1 MASSMPVS
9 EATSEA
15 VTTGPRGAE
24 EQPAPQDPS
33 EEGGVGGGSV
43 LIRVHVPELNI
54 NKCLQFARDELIWN
68 VKQQCLAALPKELK
82 ESFNYGLFVPPANG
96 KAGKFLDEERH
107 LTDYPF
113 SGPVGYLELKYKRRV
128 YKMLH
133 LDEKQLKALHTRT
146 NLRRLLDYVSNRQV
160 EKISKM
166 CSKGLDPNFHCAE
179 TGETPLTVAAAT
191 PRSSRVLIALVNGG
205 ALLDYR
211 TRDGTTSMHR
221 AVEKNNFEAI
231 KTLLDLGA
239 SPNYK
244 DSKGLTPL
252 YLSMNP
258 NVDPMLCEALL
269 HDHAI
274 IGAQDAQGWQE
285 VHQACRH
292 GLVQHLEHLLFYG
305 ADMNARNASGNTP
318 LHVCAVNGQDSCSR
332 LLLFRGADREA
343 LNFANQ
349 TPYQVAVI
357 AGNLELA
364 ETIQKHRP
372 EEAVPFREPPR
383 YNPKRRPTSAIYL
396 HRSGSVLDFASAAAV
411 LPSSTSCLALTGGGG
426 GTLQRGPP
434 SSVSSHALLCAGTPP
449 PPPSPSPSDRSNPP
463 CFSSGCSSLSEASSN
478 RGSEGSSEDPNSI
491 VTDKSLL
498 DQCDIISDSSGVGTS
513 NSGGSGGGYDT
524 GAGLLLAGVTAV
536 CVENYSSNTPG
547 HLCLTQGD
555 IVEVTGATDC
565 GLLEGTCRGRSG
577 LFAAHC
583 VQEVRMRQ
591 NTNSATLR
599 VAGRSGGA
607 LGNKTNHFAT
617 APRSKKPITIRLP
630 AEPRT
635 VVLHRSRKGFGFV
648 LRGAKAT
655 SPLMELTPSE
665 RCPALQYLDDVD
677 AGGVADVA
685 GLKKGDYLLEI
696 NGEDVTQAS
705 HEHVVELIRRS
716 GDLVAMKV
724 VSLGEPG
731 VATGMKA
738 ATTLPSRQCATLPRK
753 MNSQNRNPA
762 PLPPRRDP
770 KTTLSVGRARARS
783 LVADLDGS
791 QQHGSGGHLEEAEGE
806 ESTTLSA
813 NTTKSSS
820 TESVQARSTPPRTAS
835 IRARPTSSRI
845 TAAELEEL
853 FARQGPAPPS
863 PAGSARTPK
872 VYASV
877 AEMKRSRGKLGRRGA
892 SDTLHKSFSSTP
904 DLAHVSPTH
913 AGARMWSSRG
923 ARSQEDISWWVQPTH
938 TTAKHRRNRV
948 NKKGHIGTTA
958 MTNGGREYGHAWRSM
973 ERLQME
979 HEAVTRSLSQRT
991 RSLPRNRS
999 LGSGGVGAAP
1009 PPPTHPP
1016 PPIPVGQ
1023 VVRVEVTPRAKGSG
1037 EYATVRDSPVGQQA
1051 DSRTATP
1058 TSPEPIMSSFRPGPA
1073 KLYASPEE
1081 VKVVALR
1088 QGSSTLGR
1096 TPKEGANKSRSHS
1109 LPPSGARPLV
1119 RKHSSQGEGSTTF
1132 KPPAD
1137 GAPASP
1143 EKGGGGAASPYAQP
1157 FQHNNVP
1164 ATATAT
1170 PVAPPAAAAAP
1181 PIPEPDY
1188 SMSEGESDEG
1198 GSEST
1203 RGSKKERRASR
1214 QSSKESNTAES
1225 VSPNGPLSP
1234 SARSQCMSPVFKD
1247 LLAQKVAE
1255 RQTRVNG
1262 AATPADET
1270 PPPPPPH
1277 APPGP
1282 EAQPSAAAAP
1292 KPAPTAAPGAAAA
1305 TNGNLPHSF
1314 SVEEIQKV
1322 KTQLKS
1328 SKSYPNDFSQE
1339 DGDNSSSG
1347 VSSDQDT
1354 QPEPKILAAGEL
1366 LTHSKSST
1374 LPSKSQQARAI
1385 HTTRIQVGA
1394 PAFTR
1399 SSSVINSGRAPGQKG
1414 PAALALNVNGK
1425 MPAPPEKKAMPLPP
1439 PQQQP
1444 QQPKEDIKLILEERT
1459 WQPDGSE
1466 NTDEPDAATTTAATT
1481 TSSKPRRK
1489 SEDGAGTARR
1499 AGTGTLTRHAVSLVQ
1514 LPPPQ
1519 ESEAESEHSLP
1530 PAIRHTSINSATL
1543 PHKTTKTVTFLDHKI
1558 QEERDRERQR
1568 EIDRERELRMQLR
1581 DVPIMASKLIM
1592 PNHRQPVSSMRGHG
1606 RSREVDAM
1614 GRPIEMERSI
1624 EESLQLIQRHV
1635 EQLNMVSVVPPPP
1648 EFDGAR
1654 AAAAAAAAHAHHYHP
1669 HQGTHPPH
1677 QHQHQG
1683 VMHASYPSPHQP
1695 GTGAGAG
1702 GGRPHHSHLYHLHP
1716 APEEPVLVAP
1726 PPEFSDLGEQHKMTI
1741 RVSGA
1746 TRQTL
1751 QRMTPEQQAQYL
1763 RQRQLEEMARHR
1775 HLEDLNRQRQEAL
1788 RIQQQQQQQQKTV
1801 RIVGTLPKKAP

>member
-9 EATSEA
+9 EATNEA
-15 VTTGPRGAE
+15 VTTGPRGGD

-43 LIRVHVPELNI
+43 LIRIHVPELNI
-54 NKCLQFARDELIWN
+54 NKCLQFAREELIWN

-146 NLRRLLDYVSNRQV
+146 NLRRLLDYVTNRQV

-191 PRSSRVLIALVNGG
+191 PRSSRVLLALVNGG

-269 HDHAI
+269 HDHAVV
-274 IGAQDAQGWQE
+274 GAQDAQGWQE

-343 LNFANQ
+343 LNYANQ

-383 YNPKRRPTSAIYL
+383 YNPKRRPASAIFL
-396 HRSGSVLDFASAAAV
+396 PRSGSVLDFQSA
-411 LPSSTSCLALTGGGG
+411 LPSSASCLTLTSS
-426 GTLQRGPP
+426 TQRSLPP
-434 SSVSSHALLCAGTPP
+434 SSMSSHALLCAASTPP

-478 RGSEGSSEDPNSI
+478 RGSEGSSEDPASI

-591 NTNSATLR
+591 NVNSATLR
-599 VAGRSGGA
+599 VGGRRE
-607 LGNKTNHFAT
+607 NKMNHFAT

-630 AEPRT
+630 SEPRT

-753 MNSQNRNPA
+753 LNAQNRNPA

-783 LVADLDGS
+783 LVADLDGNQQQNSS
-791 QQHGSGGHLEEAEGE
+791 QLDEADSEDV
-806 ESTTLSA
+806 TLSA

-820 TESVQARSTPPRTAS
+820 TESVQARGTPPRTAS

-923 ARSQEDISWWVQPTH
+923 ARSQEDISWWVQPTQ
-938 TTAKHRRNRV
+938 TS
-948 NKKGHIGTTA
+948 GHIGTTA

-973 ERLQME
+973 ERLHME

-999 LGSGGVGAAP
+999 LAGAAP

-1023 VVRVEVTPRAKGSG
+1023 VVRVEVSPRTKSSS

-1096 TPKEGANKSRSHS
+1096 TPKEGAKSRSHS

-1119 RKHSSQGEGSTTF
+1119 RKHSQGEGSTTF

-1143 EKGGGGAASPYAQP
+1143 EKGSGATSPYAQP
-1157 FQHNNVP
+1157 FQHNN
-1164 ATATAT
+1164 AAA
-1170 PVAPPAAAAAP
+1170 VAPPVAAP

-1198 GSEST
+1198 GSEA
-1203 RGSKKERRASR
+1203 GKGPKKERRPSR
-1214 QSSKESNTAES
+1214 QSSKDSNTAES
-1225 VSPNGPLSP
+1225 ISPNGPLSP
-1234 SARSQCMSPVFKD
+1234 SARSSCMSPVFKD

-1262 AATPADET
+1262 AGTPAEET

-1277 APPGP
+1277 AKQPETPSTPVAEAAPP
-1282 EAQPSAAAAP
+1282 AAPSASNSSSS
-1292 KPAPTAAPGAAAA
+1292 AAA

-1354 QPEPKILAAGEL
+1354 QPEPKTAGDT
-1366 LTHSKSST
+1366 THPPKSSS
-1374 LPSKSQQARAI
+1374 PHSKSQQTRPI

-1394 PAFTR
+1394 PAFVR

-1414 PAALALNVNGK
+1414 PAAMALNVNGK
-1425 MPAPPEKKAMPLPP
+1425 MPAPPEKKPAP
-1439 PQQQP
+1439 PQQAQ
-1444 QQPKEDIKLILEERT
+1444 KDEIKHILEERT

-1466 NTDEPDAATTTAATT
+1466 STDAPDAVTTQ
-1481 TSSKPRRK
+1481 KPRRK

-1519 ESEAESEHSLP
+1519 ESEGESDHSLP
-1530 PAIRHTSINSATL
+1530 PAIRHSNVNSATL

-1568 EIDRERELRMQLR
+1568 EIERERELRQMQMR
-1581 DVPIMASKLIM
+1581 DGPIMASKLIM
-1592 PNHRQPVSSMRGHG
+1592 PNHRQQPLSTAHMGSMGRHG
-1606 RSREVDAM
+1606 GQRSREVDAM

-1654 AAAAAAAAHAHHYHP
+1654 AAAAAAAAAAHAHHYHP
-1669 HQGTHPPH
+1669 HQATHPPH

-1683 VMHASYPSPHQP
+1683 VMHASYPSPHQQAAAAA
-1695 GTGAGAG
+1695 AGRA
-1702 GGRPHHSHLYHLHP
+1702 HHPHLYHLHP
-1716 APEEPVLVAP
+1716 APDEPVLVAP

-1746 TRQTL
+1746 TRNTL

-1775 HLEDLNRQRQEAL
+1775 HLEDLNRQRQEAI
-1788 RIQQQQQQQQKTV
+1788 RMQQQQQQQQKTV

>member
-372 EEAVPFREPPR
+372 EEA
-383 YNPKRRPTSAIYL
+383 
-396 HRSGSVLDFASAAAV
+396 
-411 LPSSTSCLALTGGGG
+411 
-426 GTLQRGPP
+426 
-434 SSVSSHALLCAGTPP
+434 
-449 PPPSPSPSDRSNPP
+449 
-463 CFSSGCSSLSEASSN
+463 
-478 RGSEGSSEDPNSI
+478 
-491 VTDKSLL
+491 DKSLL

-1568 EIDRERELRMQLR
+1568 EIDRERELRQMQLR